1 MNSQVLTEWL
11 KKHLIEHT
19 KYQHI
24 LTRPYN
30 MLLIFP
36 SFILVLFWISTH
48 NQITVKST
56 FESICKKINAIV
68 LSHSKLN
75 KNTYSD
81 ATVQFPEIDL
91 LVYLRVK
98 YIINKF
104 RVSPICQMK
113 QSTDQSLA
121 SIFLLTWKLKWQKN
135 SDSAR
140 HEER

>member
-19 KYQHI
+19 NTNTYWQDPI
-24 LTRPYN
+24 TCCWYF
-30 MLLIFP
+30 LLV
-36 SFILVLFWISTH
+36 SFWFYFESE
-48 NQITVKST
+48 TVKST
-56 FESICKKINAIV
+56 FESICKKINAVV

-140 HEER
+140 HEDR